1 MQKQSVW
8 IIWIGSLAAMIF
20 GGGWVATVG
29 QWTFGLMFVVHIIEF
44 IMQRS
49 LFQRAGGS
57 TLEHFVQTLIYGF
70 MHWAPIKKRLEAEEA
85 SQAADV

>member
-29 QWTFGLMFVVHIIEF
+29 QWMFGLMFVVHVVEF
-44 IMQRS
+44 VVNRS
-49 LFQRAGGS
+49 LFERVGGS
-57 TLEHFVQTLIYGF
+57 MGHHFVQTLIYGF
-70 MHWAPIKKRLEAEEA
+70 MHWAPLKEQLAAEEA
-85 SQAADV
+85 SSSGDA